1 MQLNSFAAWHGCGGW
16 PLNVLVCLHA
26 PKTRSSQNHK
36 GSMMYSTSDYGTSE
50 QFANAHQS
58 KRNSLHKPVYMAT
71 LTCYHLR
78 PWVCAHRVAVLPGE
92 SLCQAGHQGSR

>member
-36 GSMMYSTSDYGTSE
+36 GSMMYSTPDCRVGE
-50 QFANAHQS
+50 QFVNTRESQHQCIC
-58 KRNSLHKPVYMAT
+58 KRVYMAK
-71 LTCYHLR
+71 
-78 PWVCAHRVAVLPGE
+78 V
-92 SLCQAGHQGSR
+92 S